1 MSDAKEMYED
11 KKEEVVMENGKE
23 MDYNSDEMMEALKDG
38 LRVKEIHVSLCY
50 TKNLGNYESMKFET
64 GAVADISGNALVR
77 GGLIHLWRMV
87 KQEIRG
93 NVKQVLKKR
102 SLPYEDGE
110 VGET

>member
-1 MSDAKEMYED
+1 MSDASYENTR
-11 KKEEVVMENGKE
+11 KKGVLESGKE
-23 MDYNSDEMMEALKDG
+23 MDYDSDEMMKVLKDG

-87 KQEIRG
+87 KQEIRE
-93 NVKQVLKKR
+93 NVRQVLKKR
-102 SLPYEDGE
+102 SIPYEEGE